1 MCIISISTIS
11 LQYWYCLYCS
21 NNRKMSLQVGIGSS
35 TASWPINFQNDQ
47 GFLRKI
53 LSHSIQPKRISIF
66 ISKVFWKT
74 SNANYLAERTR
85 NIDFIYN
92 WRAISE
98 NLIFILNYS
107 WRLLVYQKA
116 LPHIIINTDFLK
128 VSDILVFNW
137 NIKCQ
142 LELVCVHY
150 DLSVESAWNKNTP
163 FKPHFAWKINTWR
176 KYDIIW
182 NSFGCDIF
190 RLYFIWDIFILHF
203 ILFRVIC
210 KIHVATIKRNIQSF
224 VRRFLS
230 FLELH
235 FVWKM
240 NDDGRHLWTITR
252 IWY

>member
-1 MCIISISTIS
+1 M
-11 LQYWYCLYCS
+11 
-21 NNRKMSLQVGIGSS
+21 K
-35 TASWPINFQNDQ
+35 
-47 GFLRKI
+47 
-53 LSHSIQPKRISIF
+53 
-66 ISKVFWKT
+66 
-74 SNANYLAERTR
+74 
-85 NIDFIYN
+85 
-92 WRAISE
+92 SE
-98 NLIFILNYS
+98 NLIFIPNYN
-107 WRLLVYQKA
+107 WRLQVSQKA